1 MSYIVVHI
9 NDPKN
14 IEMMDILPN
23 EEGTGVQLFKTAME
37 ASRFVSQLGLD
48 FNSEEDPSDVCVYP
62 LQ

>member
-37 ASRFVSQLGLD
+37 ALIY
-48 FNSEEDPSDVCVYP
+48 NK
-62 LQ
+62 